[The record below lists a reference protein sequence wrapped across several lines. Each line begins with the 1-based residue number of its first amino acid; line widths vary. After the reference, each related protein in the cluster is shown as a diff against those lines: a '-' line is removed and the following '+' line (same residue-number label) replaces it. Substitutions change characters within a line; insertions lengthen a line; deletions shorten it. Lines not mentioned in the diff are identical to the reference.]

1 MCLHCYHEAH
11 SLAYL
16 NELKIF
22 FHYIALALITLVA
35 SGIPPTLSTYI
46 NCMLDFSSPLTYKLK
61 NFAL

>member
-11 SLAYL
+11 T
-16 NELKIF
+16 LK
-22 FHYIALALITLVA
+22 LTLVA
-35 SGIPPTLSTYI
+35 SGIPPTLLTYI